1 MTNLIDPFKTPGAF
15 SWNELMTSDPQGAG
29 RFYSEL
35 FGWEIQDAG
44 PELGHYNVV
53 KLLGGQGIGGIM
65 QSPPEAGDHRPSW
78 GVYITVADTD
88 ATVARAAALGAEVVV
103 PPQDIPKV
111 GRFAWIKDPQG
122 AVFAIIAYSMAECE
136 G

>member
-1 MTNLIDPFKTPGAF
+1 MHDPFKTPGAF

-29 RFYSEL
+29 SFYCAL

-44 PELGHYNVV
+44 PDLGHYNVV
-53 KLLGGQGIGGIM
+53 MLPGGRGIGGIM
-65 QSPPEAGDHRPSW
+65 QTPPEAGDHLPAW

-88 ATVARAAALGAEVVV
+88 ASVAKAIELGAQVVV

-111 GRFAWIKDPQG
+111 GRFAWLRDPQG
-122 AVFAIIAYSMAECE
+122 AVFAIIAYRMEEC
-136 G
+136 GD